1 MSGTTRKKKPSLN
14 LQESFESIK
23 DLLSTTKTQL
33 DSSDI
38 SLRPSIIENLGRIS
52 ALAESFTDGR
62 LKADRDC
69 TDLCDTLDQEG
80 VTLWNISGL
89 VSKYP
94 DDDGRAMTGALRLA
108 AFRLVE
114 AGLEGK
120 PGLETLIHVLGLAS
134 KTGATLSA
142 LGQYDVAASVLTS
155 AAKYEEMMRV
165 EDDPDGTYRH
175 SKTCVRTVYF
185 SCRMESAWQEGNC
198 TVAEF
203 MAQKLMSKLFCT
215 RESKNV
221 TSPGPVAIYDE
232 QRLVLPAHDRVVLA
246 AKLHR
251 IGKTI
256 LQDQAVKAQ
265 GKASDAIVWLRKAFG
280 IVDQEEAN
288 PGALELKISILR
300 TLARAYF
307 LSECYDSAEAT
318 LEELTPALDASK
330 DHKSSEYQ
338 ELRWLKLATLKKRQP
353 GDTAILAAFKSIIN
367 HMDFTEANV
376 TEILRELRTFGHQQT
391 LVSAVTQYLL
401 QEALQPN
408 DTESESVDRIL
419 LSLIVHCSKDEVH
432 SRAMESIHQA
442 FTSVCEADTELR
454 SIPAAACLSLLWQ
467 YGDRHYHAKRWLL
480 AADWFAA
487 GSHRLFRAQHST
499 SASKCHRK
507 AALCYIEQHE
517 YSRAAA
523 VIRCCPS
530 NEAATHYLAF
540 LVATFQG
547 LEDEAIQSMYGMVNS
562 PDFDRQMLLLA
573 TKISHESEMKNVLL
587 AVLEALLKTLN
598 ISNSGETVVEAMALL
613 RCIIRL
619 VLKLLAEPTTT
630 RAILIDSMV
639 AHFRTAKILADTA
652 SKQKVVSLIIKDVTW
667 LWRTAYNCAVQGC
680 SDWDGFQEQIS
691 ALFDISKDM
700 IEQFCQASPVE
711 VGPDLY
717 NHLMNASFSSVAG
730 RGSANRILFSALTY
744 LLEVF
749 AAREALKAHGAVN
762 VRIMPPPALDI
773 EPMRE
778 ISAEIKSCK
787 ARISHIIESEKITGD
802 DDLLRARY
810 FLHTLRVF
818 EAEILA
824 QLKDWDQLSKIIGD
838 AVTSGSLA
846 VATYEAIADIL
857 WEEKECPV
865 NVLCGGLEAVLHA
878 TLDHNSLSL
887 EKYARWLRAIATIIL
902 ARNTS
907 ADRIKAIGYIE
918 QAVSMM
924 ENSVAD
930 ESYPMD
936 ERFWLLAT
944 SYNTGFECLEASLL
958 DEAKRWFEASTVIC
972 KFVPGGTERAEK
984 ISETYAQ
991 LLSRYA
997 PT

>member
-38 SLRPSIIENLGRIS
+38 SLRPSIIEKLGRIS

-62 LKADRDC
+62 LKTDRDC

-155 AAKYEEMMRV
+155 AAKYEELMRV

-185 SCRMESAWQEGNC
+185 SCRMESAWQEGNF

-203 MAQKLMSKLFCT
+203 MAQKLMT
-215 RESKNV
+215 
-221 TSPGPVAIYDE
+221 IYDE

-256 LQDQAVKAQ
+256 LQDQAGKAQ

-330 DHKSSEYQ
+330 DHNSSEYQ
-338 ELRWLKLATLKKRQP
+338 ELRWLKLATLKKR
-353 GDTAILAAFKSIIN
+353 TAILDAFKSIIN

-391 LVSAVTQYLL
+391 LVSAVTQHLL
-401 QEALQPN
+401 QEALRPN

-432 SRAMESIHQA
+432 SRAMESILQA

-507 AALCYIEQHE
+507 AALCYIEQRE

-547 LEDEAIQSMYGMVNS
+547 LEDEAIKSMYGMVNS

-587 AVLEALLKTLN
+587 AVLEALLKTLK

-700 IEQFCQASPVE
+700 LEVFCQASPVDVE
-711 VGPDLY
+711 PDLY
-717 NHLMNASFSSVAG
+717 NYLMNASFSGVAG
-730 RGSANRILFSALTY
+730 RGSANRILVSAVTHV
-744 LLEVF
+744 LEVF

-762 VRIMPPPALDI
+762 I
-773 EPMRE
+773 EQMRE

-802 DDLLRARY
+802 DDLLRAQY

-818 EAEILA
+818 EAELLA
-824 QLKDWDQLSKIIGD
+824 QLNDWDQLSKIIGD

-918 QAVSMM
+918 QAVGMM

>member
-1 MSGTTRKKKPSLN
+1 IT
-14 LQESFESIK
+14 

-38 SLRPSIIENLGRIS
+38 SLRPSIIEDLGRIS

-120 PGLETLIHVLGLAS
+120 PGLESAAALIHVLGLAS

-185 SCRMESAWQEGNC
+185 SCRMESAWQEGNF

-215 RESKNV
+215 RESKN
-221 TSPGPVAIYDE
+221 
-232 QRLVLPAHDRVVLA
+232 RVVLA

-256 LQDQAVKAQ
+256 LQDQAVKAH

-288 PGALELKISILR
+288 PGALELKVRRSSVISILR
-300 TLARAYF
+300 TLGEAYF

-330 DHKSSEYQ
+330 DHNSSEYQ
-338 ELRWLKLATLKKRQP
+338 ELRWLKLAALKKRQP
-353 GDTAILAAFKSIIN
+353 GDTAILDAFKSIIN

-401 QEALQPN
+401 QEALQHN

-507 AALCYIEQHE
+507 AALCYIEQRE

-547 LEDEAIQSMYGMVNS
+547 DLYPSTDSINFPAINSMYGMVNS

-587 AVLEALLKTLN
+587 AVLEALLKTLK

-700 IEQFCQASPVE
+700 LEVFCQASPVE
-711 VGPDLY
+711 VEPDLY
-717 NHLMNASFSSVAG
+717 NHLMNASFSGVAG
-730 RGSANRILFSALTY
+730 R
-744 LLEVF
+744 VF

-762 VRIMPPPALDI
+762 I
-773 EPMRE
+773 EQMRE

-802 DDLLRARY
+802 DDLLRAQY

-818 EAEILA
+818 EAELLA
-824 QLKDWDQLSKIIGD
+824 QLNDWDQLSKIIGD

-865 NVLCGGLEAVLHA
+865 NGKLTLAVLHA

-918 QAVSMM
+918 QAVGMM
-924 ENSVAD
+924 GNSVAD

-984 ISETYAQ
+984 VCQSFYVRSSQHLVTPTIVDFGNICSASISVCTDLNIFDMCRSCRVLWTDFLA
-991 LLSRYA
+991 LDATHPLRNS
-997 PT
+997 

>member
-52 ALAESFTDGR
+52 VLAESFTDGR

-94 DDDGRAMTGALRLA
+94 DDDGRAITGALRLA

-203 MAQKLMSKLFCT
+203 MAQKLMT
-215 RESKNV
+215 
-221 TSPGPVAIYDE
+221 IYDE

-256 LQDQAVKAQ
+256 LQDQGVKAQ

-540 LVATFQG
+540 LVATSQG

-587 AVLEALLKTLN
+587 AVLEALLKTLK

-700 IEQFCQASPVE
+700 LEMFCQASPVE
-711 VGPDLY
+711 VEPDLY
-717 NHLMNASFSSVAG
+717 NHLMNASFSGVAG
-730 RGSANRILFSALTY
+730 R
-744 LLEVF
+744 
-749 AAREALKAHGAVN
+749 AREALKAHGAVN
-762 VRIMPPPALDI
+762 I

-787 ARISHIIESEKITGD
+787 TRISHIIESEKITGD
-802 DDLLRARY
+802 DDLLRAQY

-887 EKYARWLRAIATIIL
+887 DKYARWLRAIATIIL